1 VLAQNIVF
9 GLLAAAMV
17 LAALRM
23 VTTLNVVHAALYL
36 VIVLAGMAA
45 MYVLLA
51 AEFVAVAQV
60 LVYIGS
66 VMVLVLFGIMLTRA
80 PIGRSQ
86 DLDNSRNQR
95 ALSGIVAL
103 FLFGTLSAML
113 IDAFGRERLPLE
125 GSLAQGAAGGNT
137 VAVSDQL
144 FSTYLIPFEVASIL
158 LLAALIG
165 AIVVARRD

>member
-1 VLAQNIVF
+1 MLAQNIVF

-23 VTTLNVVHAALYL
+23 VTTTNVVHAALFL
-36 VIVLAGMAA
+36 VIVLAGMSA

-51 AEFVAVAQV
+51 AEFVAVVQV

-86 DLDNSRNQR
+86 DLDNPMNQR
-95 ALSGIVAL
+95 VTSGIVAL
-103 FLFGTLSAML
+103 LLFGTVSALL
-113 IDAFGRERLPLE
+113 IHAFGREHLPSE
-125 GSLAQGAAGGNT
+125 GALVSGASGGNT
-137 VAVSDQL
+137 VSLSDSI
-144 FSTYLIPFEVASIL
+144 FSTYLIAFEVSSIL